1 MAIDLRD
8 GIYKGRGVEGSE
20 QYGEKNGNLEL
31 IVDVV
36 VQVPADGA
44 KPAHTRSLSTAHYM
58 TQAAAQ
64 YVFERLRAL
73 GWEGNDIRDL
83 RGISKNEIDV
93 QVKTE
98 DYQGKPVTK
107 VEILSGGGR
116 FKSATPVDKN
126 AFAAKLQAI
135 IGGPVPGPGAVTPT
149 TNPTPPTANNP
160 KPPF

>member
-8 GIYKGRGVEGSE
+8 GIYKGRGIEGSE

-36 VQVPADGA
+36 VQVPADDA
-44 KPAHTRSLSTAHYM
+44 KPAHPRQLSTAHYL

-64 YVFERLRAL
+64 YVYERLRAL

-83 RGISKNEIDV
+83 RGISKNEVDI

-126 AFAAKLQAI
+126 VFAAKLAAI
-135 IGGPVPGPGAVTPT
+135 TGGPPPPPAGPTNT
-149 TNPTPPTANNP
+149 TTAPPANNP

>member
-36 VQVPADGA
+36 IQVPADGS

-83 RGISKNEIDV
+83 RGISKNEVDI

-126 AFAAKLQAI
+126 AFAAKLAAI
-135 IGGPVPGPGAVTPT
+135 TGGSPPPT
-149 TNPTPPTANNP
+149 TNTTTTAPPAANNP